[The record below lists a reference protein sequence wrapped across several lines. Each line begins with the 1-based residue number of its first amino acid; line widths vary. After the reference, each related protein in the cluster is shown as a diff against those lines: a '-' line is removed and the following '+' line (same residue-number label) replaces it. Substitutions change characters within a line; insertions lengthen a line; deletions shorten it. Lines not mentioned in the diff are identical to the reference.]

1 MESRKRFRQSKI
13 VISNGRG
20 YIYFYKRGKFIGKGR
35 FDIEDLPIIEKY
47 TWHMSFYGYVA
58 TRFTDYSSLFLHRL
72 LLNPAKNLDVDHIN
86 LDRLD
91 NRRENLRLCS
101 RSQNKMNVIR
111 RKDNKCGFKGVCWN
125 SINRNY
131 VVQITPNG
139 DGKRKHVGV
148 FSTKIEAAI
157 AYNKAARKYFG
168 KFARYNKWLIGRCQD
183 EKYYRK
189 N

>member
-35 FDIEDLPIIEKY
+35 FDIEDL
-47 TWHMSFYGYVA
+47 
-58 TRFTDYSSLFLHRL
+58 
-72 LLNPAKNLDVDHIN
+72 
-86 LDRLD
+86 
-91 NRRENLRLCS
+91 
-101 RSQNKMNVIR
+101 
-111 RKDNKCGFKGVCWN
+111 
-125 SINRNY
+125 
-131 VVQITPNG
+131 PNG